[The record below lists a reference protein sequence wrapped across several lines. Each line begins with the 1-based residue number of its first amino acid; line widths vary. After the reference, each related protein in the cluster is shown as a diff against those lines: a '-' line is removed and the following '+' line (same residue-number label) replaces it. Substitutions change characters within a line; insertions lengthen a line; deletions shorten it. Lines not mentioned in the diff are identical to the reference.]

1 MVSKITVQ
9 NNPEQNNIESI
20 NNAETTKRDIRT
32 EDI

>member
-20 NNAETTKRDIRT
+20 NNAGTTKRDIRT